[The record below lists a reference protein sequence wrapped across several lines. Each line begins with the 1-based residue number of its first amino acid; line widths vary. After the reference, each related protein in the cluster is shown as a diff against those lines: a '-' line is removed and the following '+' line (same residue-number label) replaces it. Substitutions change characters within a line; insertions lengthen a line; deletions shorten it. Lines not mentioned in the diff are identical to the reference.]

1 MIKRLIISNLI
12 ALTIGAIVFFAH
24 SYSLK
29 SMQIELNYS
38 LFDVYVFFQLFFLVI
53 SSSVEIVNL
62 LSRDNVGYY
71 YLSTFVIK
79 IMVFGVAYR
88 GVLFSDIEMSTSARL
103 SLILP
108 LFIYIIFEAYYTI
121 KFVISSR
128 ESHDSDLPE

>member
-1 MIKRLIISNLI
+1 
-12 ALTIGAIVFFAH
+12 
-24 SYSLK
+24 
-29 SMQIELNYS
+29 
-38 LFDVYVFFQLFFLVI
+38 
-53 SSSVEIVNL
+53 
-62 LSRDNVGYY
+62 
-71 YLSTFVIK
+71 
-79 IMVFGVAYR
+79 MVFGVAYR